1 MKRYRV
7 HVTQKAI
14 DEMTE
19 IGRYISEELLE
30 PNLAVKLLD
39 KLEKAIY
46 GLESMPLKYPLV
58 YDKYLSDQGI
68 RKLPVEN
75 YIIFF
80 TVSDENSKVN
90 IVRVLYQKIN
100 WMNLL

>member
-1 MKRYRV
+1 MKRYSV

-19 IGRYISEELLE
+19 IVLYISEKLLE
-30 PNLAVKLLD
+30 PNLAVKPRD
-39 KLEKAIY
+39 RLEKEIY
-46 GLESMPLKYPLV
+46 SLESIPLKYPLV
-58 YDKYLSDQGI
+58 SDKYLSDQGI

-75 YIIFF
+75 YIIFY
-80 TVSDENSKVN
+80 TVSDEKSKVN